1 MQTEQPWL
9 LNATHLVWIY
19 SAVYTPKS
27 TFNSSNCKI
36 FIFKHS
42 CYMYMYTK
50 LDPAEYGL
58 KYYHKS
64 NWNFFCESQKTNL
77 SHTAGSPSA
86 IIVILWSRWWSPY
99 CPVAPNMTP
108 SEPFIVVNR
117 VLSCPLDQFYCPLLV
132 SLWADISGNH
142 STPWLTLVSCLLS
155 DRASA
160 GLVIMFT
167 IH

>member
-64 NWNFFCESQKTNL
+64 NWNYFCESQKTNL

-86 IIVILWSRWWSPY
+86 IIVILWPRWWSPY

-108 SEPFIVVNR
+108 FWA
-117 VLSCPLDQFYCPLLV
+117 LYCCDQSAIM
-132 SLWADISGNH
+132 SLRPI
-142 STPWLTLVSCLLS
+142 LLS
-155 DRASA
+155 ITGQFMGRHQWPSLHTLADF
-160 GLVIMFT
+160 GQLPLVW
-167 IH
+167 